1 MIASIFF
8 MRWVSSCRPQ
18 PVQRECHGAR
28 ATGDPQVCVL
38 SSGALIASGH
48 SSDPCLLDDQPAH
61 GTGTPDDCDGGV
73 TIELGRTPCPAG
85 APELRATLGR
95 RARVRAGAHALD
107 GAYERVLQKVA
118 SPSNNGA

>member
-28 ATGDPQVCVL
+28 ATGDVQVCVL

-48 SSDPCLLDDQPAH
+48 TSDPCLSDDQPAH
-61 GTGTPDDCDGGV
+61 RTGTSGDCDGGV
-73 TIELGRTPCPAG
+73 TIELRRLTCSPTRTQ
-85 APELRATLGR
+85 R
-95 RARVRAGAHALD
+95 
-107 GAYERVLQKVA
+107 
-118 SPSNNGA
+118 PSGPHGEIIAILPYIE